1 MFNKRP
7 CIIAG
12 PCSIESKEQFIDIM
26 SYLSTNNQVD
36 IIRCGIWK
44 PRTRPG
50 GFEGIGEEGLKWIKD
65 YKKEFP
71 NINFAIEVAQPTHIE
86 LCLKY
91 NIDVIWIGARTSSNP
106 FSMNE
111 LSECLKGINIPVM
124 IKNPPIPD
132 VKLWIGAIERIKN
145 TGIKDIA
152 AIHRGFFT
160 HNNYGFRNNPLW
172 EIPIEIKRTH
182 PDLPLICDPSHIS
195 GNSSIVQSIAQSAM
209 DLNFDGL
216 MIEVHPYPS
225 KALTDKEQQLTPS
238 EFEILLNNLIIR
250 KNIDTTPIELDL
262 LRKKIDMLDLELL
275 SILSQRIDVSK
286 QIASIKANNN
296 MSVLQINRWQEVLD
310 SRMNSA
316 EKLGIS
322 PEFIQKIMEQIH
334 TESVRVQDKII
345 KES

>member
-12 PCSIESKEQFIDIM
+12 PCSIESKEQFFDVM

-238 EFEILLNNLIIR
+238 EFEILLNNLVIR

>member
-1 MFNKRP
+1 
-7 CIIAG
+7 
-12 PCSIESKEQFIDIM
+12 M

-238 EFEILLNNLIIR
+238 EFEILLNNLVIR

-262 LRKKIDMLDLELL
+262 LRKKIDMLDFELL

-286 QIASIKANNN
+286 QIASIKAKQGQT
-296 MSVLQINRWQEVLD
+296 VLL
-310 SRMNSA
+310 SPASA
-316 EKLGIS
+316 SFDEFTSYEERGDRFVEIVRGFETRRLAKGAHTGDGEHSNAVVDTSEGIV
-322 PEFIQKIMEQIH
+322 EG
-334 TESVRVQDKII
+334 ES
-345 KES
+345 E

>member
-1 MFNKRP
+1 MVKKRP
-7 CIIAG
+7 YIIAG
-12 PCSIESKEQFIDIM
+12 PCSIESKEQFADIIP
-26 SYLSTNNQVD
+26 YLNANKQVD
-36 IIRCGIWK
+36 LIRCGIWK

-50 GFEGIGEEGLKWIKD
+50 GFEGVGEDGLKWIKD
-65 YKKEFP
+65 YKAQNP
-71 NINFAIEVAQPTHIE
+71 NVSFAVEVAQPIHIE

-111 LSECLKGINIPVM
+111 LSESLKGIDIPTM

-145 TGIKDIA
+145 VGITNIA

-195 GNSSIVQSIAQSAM
+195 GNRQIVQSVSQIAM

-216 MIEVHPYPS
+216 MIEVHPYPE
-225 KALTDKEQQLTPS
+225 KALTDSEQQLFPA
-238 EFEILLNNLIIR
+238 EFDNLLSNLIVR
-250 KNIDTTPIELDL
+250 KNSNTTPIELNL
-262 LRKKIDMLDLELL
+262 LRKKIDMLDQELL
-275 SILSQRIDVSK
+275 AILSQRIDVSK
-286 QIASIKANNN
+286 QIALIKADNNL
-296 MSVLQINRWQEVLD
+296 SVLQINRWQEVLE
-310 SRMNSA
+310 SRLHIA
-316 EKLGIS
+316 KELGIS
-322 PEFIQKIMEQIH
+322 LEFVQKIMEQIH
-334 TESVRVQDKII
+334 TESVRVQNDIL